1 MFDYTPQTEPVTAL
15 KETFRRHASGVSVI
29 TMTSKDGKPAGLTA
43 TSMTSLGAN
52 PPLASFNVASGSSS
66 WPILCEAEFVA
77 IHTLG
82 EENVGLA
89 RKMSSAH
96 ELRFVEDDWAF
107 GPRNVPVFKSVTS
120 VLIGRIREIH
130 NVESNAVVIVDV
142 LEGLVGHEQSG
153 LLYYQRN
160 YVAVGKVIN

>member
-1 MFDYTPQTEPVTAL
+1 MFDYIPQTESVSAL

-52 PPLASFNVASGSSS
+52 PPLASFNVASGSST
-66 WPILCEAEFVA
+66 WPILCEAEYVA
-77 IHTLG
+77 IHTLS
-82 EENVGLA
+82 EENVSLA

-96 ELRFVEDDWAF
+96 ELRFVENDWGF
-107 GPRNVPVFKSVTS
+107 GPRNVPIFKSVTS

-130 NVESNAVVIVDV
+130 SVEANAVVIIDV
-142 LEGLVGHEQSG
+142 LEGLVGREQSG

-160 YVAVGKVIN
+160 YVSAGKVIN